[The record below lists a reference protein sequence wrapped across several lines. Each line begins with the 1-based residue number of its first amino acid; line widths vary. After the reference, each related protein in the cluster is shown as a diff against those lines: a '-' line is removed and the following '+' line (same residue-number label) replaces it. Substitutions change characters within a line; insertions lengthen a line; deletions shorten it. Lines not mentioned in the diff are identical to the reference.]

1 MIVVGIAVAVLAAWV
16 GVSIVVSRGS
26 AVHRPFTGWEVELAR
41 LEMEIALTWREVG
54 RRLIPPIQR
63 LARAYAGIGV
73 ATRRAQRTFEDA
85 ARVFAL
91 AGEALRD
98 ELLDEE

>member
-1 MIVVGIAVAVLAAWV
+1 MIVVGLAIAVLAAWV

-26 AVHRPFTGWEVELAR
+26 AVHRPFTGWEIEFAR

-54 RRLIPPIQR
+54 RRLIPIHQR
-63 LARAYAGIGV
+63 LVRAFAGIGD
-73 ATRRAQRTFEDA
+73 ATRRAQRTFEEA
-85 ARVFAL
+85 GHVFAL